1 MFVVRKKF
9 KYGALGTIIIFGE
22 SLISQDF
29 DVLILN
35 EVIKVRNVWSFE
47 SSKESSSSINITSII
62 VHHVLRNDFFFR
74 IYLERRIMKYF
85 YSSLKI
91 RHRCIFPVEWA
102 KVKSNTVSVLIQRDF
117 GVFCQKVV
125 VPSFGE
131 NSRNNDQK
139 HRIPSVLAIE
149 CHPSLCSDF
158 LLFIEFLRLH
168 NTHITESIGLA
179 VIDSRWRI
187 PCW

>member
-62 VHHVLRNDFFFR
+62 VHHVLRNDFFF
-74 IYLERRIMKYF
+74 EF
-85 YSSLKI
+85 T
-91 RHRCIFPVEWA
+91 
-102 KVKSNTVSVLIQRDF
+102 SN
-117 GVFCQKVV
+117 
-125 VPSFGE
+125 
-131 NSRNNDQK
+131 
-139 HRIPSVLAIE
+139 A
-149 CHPSLCSDF
+149 
-158 LLFIEFLRLH
+158 
-168 NTHITESIGLA
+168 ES
-179 VIDSRWRI
+179 
-187 PCW
+187 